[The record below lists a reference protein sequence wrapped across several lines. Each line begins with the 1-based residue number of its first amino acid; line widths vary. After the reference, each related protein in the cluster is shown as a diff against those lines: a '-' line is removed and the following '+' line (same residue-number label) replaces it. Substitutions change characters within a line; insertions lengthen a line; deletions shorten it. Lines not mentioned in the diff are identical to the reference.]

1 MILKPTV
8 FIGCSRESIQ
18 VATALQEALAPDA
31 EATLWTQGVF
41 ESGRFFLEGI
51 EEAVVKSDFAVFLW
65 TPDDQVSSRGFHQT
79 SARDNVVLE
88 TGLFLGTLGRR
99 RVFIL
104 IPEKSDVKVPSDLY
118 GLTHLTY
125 LERDDG
131 NYLAALSS
139 VAQKIRTIISRE
151 GKRSKTTTSRI
162 EPTTFHSLDDVRA
175 AIRSDAIASTRIRIL
190 ANRGLVFF
198 GTDESVI
205 PLHEAPRFRSL
216 QKLRL
221 ILLSPKSRWINDGL
235 VQLRKYES
243 LEVFRRSLESAHEV
257 VELALSRFNSLRGA
271 SLNCGVRYYS
281 GEPKFRLLLTDAAAY
296 VSSYGEHPS
305 RAAGTLPVYRFTNVP
320 GSLYAAFKRHFDDLW
335 HNDSDLGSSALRKL
349 DLETSAGGIVTTH
362 SAAGELFYLLLQR
375 DDGYWILPK
384 GHRRAEDEE
393 LVATAIREVAEESGL
408 PESSLEV
415 RRYLGEYTFDE
426 IADGYGSTKVV
437 HLFHM
442 EVQGAMDYNLAPVD
456 HASARW
462 FRVGSGFP
470 LMRYSYQKS
479 YLHELLNSLMEN
491 TSNPANGAD
500 D

>member
-1 MILKPTV
+1 
-8 FIGCSRESIQ
+8 

-41 ESGRFFLEGI
+41 ESGRFFLEAL
-51 EEAVVKSDFAVFLW
+51 EEAAAKSDFAVFLW
-65 TPDDQVSSRGFHQT
+65 TPDDRISSRGRHQT

-88 TGLFLGTLGRR
+88 TGLFIGTLGRR

-104 IPEKSDVKVPSDLY
+104 IPEESGVKVPTDLS
-118 GLTHLTY
+118 GLTYLTY

-131 NYLAALSS
+131 NFLAALTP
-139 VAQKIRTIISRE
+139 AARKIKSIL
-151 GKRSKTTTSRI
+151 SRI
-162 EPTTFHSLDDVRA
+162 GTKSKVASFKVEPTIFHSLDEAKA

-190 ANRGLVFF
+190 ANRRLVFF
-198 GTDESVI
+198 GTDESII
-205 PLHEAPRFRSL
+205 PLHEAPRFQTL

-257 VELALSRFNSLRGA
+257 VELALSRFNSLRA
-271 SLNCGVRYYS
+271 TSLNCGVRYYA
-281 GEPKFRLLLTDAAAY
+281 GEPKFRALLTDAAAY
-296 VSSYGEHPS
+296 ISSYGEHPS
-305 RAAGTLPVYRFTNVP
+305 RTARTLPVYRFANSP

-335 HNDSDLGSSALRKL
+335 HNNSDLGSYALRKI
-349 DLETSAGGIVTTH
+349 DLETSAGGIVTTY
-362 SAAGELFYLLLQR
+362 SATGELFYLLLQR
-375 DDGYWILPK
+375 HDGYWILPK

-393 LVATAIREVAEESGL
+393 LVATATREVAEESGL

-415 RRYLGEYTFDE
+415 RKYLGEYTFDE
-426 IADGYGSTKVV
+426 IAEGHGSTKVV

-442 EVQGAMDYNLAPVD
+442 EVQGAIDYNLAPVD

-462 FRVGSGFP
+462 FRAGSGFP

-479 YLHELLNSLMEN
+479 YLHELLTSLLEEA
-491 TSNPANGAD
+491 SNPTPTAD
-500 D
+500 G

>member
-1 MILKPTV
+1 
-8 FIGCSRESIQ
+8 

-41 ESGRFFLEGI
+41 ESGRFFLEAL
-51 EEAVVKSDFAVFLW
+51 EEAAAKSDFAVFLW
-65 TPDDQVSSRGFHQT
+65 TPDDRVSSRGRRQT

-104 IPEKSDVKVPSDLY
+104 IPEESGIKVPTDLS
-118 GLTHLTY
+118 GLTYLTY
-125 LERDDG
+125 LERADC
-131 NYLAALSS
+131 NYLAALNPT
-139 VAQKIRTIISRE
+139 ARKIKSIISQV
-151 GKRSKTTTSRI
+151 GKRPKATTSKI
-162 EPTTFHSLDDVRA
+162 EPTTFRSLDDVRGV
-175 AIRSDAIASTRIRIL
+175 IRADAITSTRIRIL

-205 PLHEAPRFRSL
+205 PLHEAPRFQSL

-235 VQLRKYES
+235 VHLRKYES
-243 LEVFRRSLESAHEV
+243 LDVFLRSLESAHEV
-257 VELALSRFNSLRGA
+257 VELALSRFNSLRST
-271 SLNCGVRYYS
+271 SLNCGVRYHT
-281 GEPKFRLLLTDAAAY
+281 GEPKFRVLLTDAAAY
-296 VSSYGEHPS
+296 VSSYGGHPG
-305 RAAGTLPVYRFTNVP
+305 ATLPVYRFTNAP

-335 HNDSDLGSSALRKL
+335 HNNSELGPYSLRKL
-349 DLETSAGGIVTTH
+349 DLETSAGGIVTTY
-362 SAAGELFYLLLQR
+362 STAGELFYLLLQR

-384 GHRRAEDEE
+384 GHQRAEDEE
-393 LVATAIREVAEESGL
+393 LVATATREVAEESGL
-408 PESSLEV
+408 PEASLEV
-415 RRYLGEYTFDE
+415 RKYLGEYTFDE
-426 IADGYGSTKVV
+426 VAEGHGTTKVV

-442 EVQGAMDYNLAPVD
+442 EVHDAMDYTLAPVD

-462 FRVGSGFP
+462 FRAGSGFP

-479 YLHELLNSLMEN
+479 YLHELLTSLLEE
-491 TSNPANGAD
+491 TDPTDRAD